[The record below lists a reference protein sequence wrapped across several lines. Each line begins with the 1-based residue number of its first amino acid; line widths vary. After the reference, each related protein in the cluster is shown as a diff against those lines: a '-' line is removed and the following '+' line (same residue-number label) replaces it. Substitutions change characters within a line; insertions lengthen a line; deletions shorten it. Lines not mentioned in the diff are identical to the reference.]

1 MTKAIYVQKA
11 MKDCPDHG
19 IKKGEG
25 YWWWKFN
32 FGRKQY
38 SKTQP
43 TKYDLTR
50 SEFQKQIYTIQDMID
65 ALCDIS
71 PDVIEGE
78 VQNILS
84 EIENLKSECEEK
96 LSNMPENLQESSPS
110 GQILQE
116 RIDNLDSW
124 YSDIE
129 NVDLSPIED
138 VEVDETELGEGQTK
152 EEKLE
157 ELKAEAL
164 ESIIDE
170 IQCCGGNF

>member
-1 MTKAIYVQKA
+1 MARAVYVKKA
-11 MKDCPDHG
+11 MKDYSEYG

-32 FGRKQY
+32 FGKKHY

-43 TKYDLTR
+43 TKYDLTQ

-65 ALCDIS
+65 TLSGIV
-71 PDVIEGE
+71 PDAIESE

-84 EIENLKSECEEK
+84 EIENLKSECEDK
-96 LSNMPENLQESSPS
+96 LSNMPEHLQESSSS
-110 GQILQE
+110 GQLLQE

-129 NVDLSPIED
+129 NVDLSSIENI
-138 VEVDETELGEGQTK
+138 EADETELSEGQTK

-157 ELKAEAL
+157 ELKTEAL

-170 IQCCGGNF
+170 IQCCDGNF